1 MSSHADAATA
11 NRSSPRRRTVILAV
25 AGLALVV
32 AMAIDTKV
40 VTIGSTEDVQAGVFS
55 PETYGAETFPTVQA
69 AVEARAVDAKLL
81 ADAIVADRK
90 AAEAQYGVAA
100 GAGPVMAVK
109 FTGVAGAA
117 KSGIYDVAVEGMPD
131 TLRIRVQTG
140 PAVNGTDV
148 RDATGTITFGQFT
161 NQIEYQDAGSA
172 LNNEVKKQVLQK
184 LDTTEL
190 TGKTLQVVGVFKLVN
205 PNSWLVTP
213 VRLDVQ

>member
-1 MSSHADAATA
+1 MSSHADNAAPRRPA
-11 NRSSPRRRTVILAV
+11 LRRRTLIIGA
-25 AGLALVV
+25 AALALVA

-40 VTIGSTEDVQAGVFS
+40 VTIGSDEDVQAGVFS

-69 AVEARAVDAKLL
+69 AVEARAVDAKVL

-109 FTGVAGAA
+109 FSGVAGAV
-117 KSGIYDVAVEGMPD
+117 KSGMYDVAVEGMPEK
-131 TLRIRVQTG
+131 LRIRVQTG

-184 LDTTEL
+184 LDTTAL
-190 TGKTLQVVGVFKLVN
+190 TGKTLSVVGVFKLVN

-213 VRLDVQ
+213 VRLEVQ